1 MKVIKGVL
9 KEELANSL
17 RMKQSYDRELARL
30 PKGSLVRKTI
40 KGHRYYYLV
49 ARNHGKVKFIYK
61 GKSSA
66 QEVEKYKQIKYY
78 RAKYRKR
85 LSEVKKQ
92 IRFLRSTLR
101 GKESV

>member
-1 MKVIKGVL
+1 M

-17 RMKQSYDRELARL
+17 RMKKSFERELARL

-61 GKSSA
+61 GKCSA
-66 QEVEKYKQIKYY
+66 QEVEESRQIKYY
-78 RAKYRKR
+78 RAKYRKQ
-85 LSEVKKQ
+85 LSETKKQ
-92 IRFLRSTLR
+92 IRFLRSPVR